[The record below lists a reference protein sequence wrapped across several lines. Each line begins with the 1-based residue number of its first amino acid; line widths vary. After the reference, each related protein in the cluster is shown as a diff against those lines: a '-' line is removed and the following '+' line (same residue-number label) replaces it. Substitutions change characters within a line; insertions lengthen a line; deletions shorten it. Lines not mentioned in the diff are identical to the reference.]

1 MMKMNGLL
9 AIAASLAMPAALAG
23 CIGAPD
29 DGVDCLSGRC
39 DDVPDS
45 EVPDSPCDGIITDH
59 SGAGHKKVAGRNQD
73 AFSKLVLQT
82 GDSCKTTFQDMMAKL
97 REVDKDGCAG
107 ERDGITTR
115 FIGEVA
121 QLTQTPGSYRTV
133 TTRRCGSRGTEGIIF
148 SQFARSTSTAA
159 PANAEIISFDETS
172 GVFNFYD
179 TDGSSMNFF
188 GSSKDLLLGPDG
200 EDRRCAACHVNG
212 GLVMKELDTPWANWE
227 GHVSTP
233 GTDQVAMA
241 VTDFGTKTNGAEFEG
256 VVKNANTKWNK
267 VRIAHLKSV
276 GAKAQDI
283 LRPLFCTQE
292 INIDNGANFDSP
304 IAGGTGGD
312 QLSSIGADSLL
323 DPTLKG
329 FASISIT
336 FQDYDDLIR
345 QNGQRVDGVA
355 GAIDTIIDYQ
365 FVERSHIDNDYV
377 QALKAAGI
385 VDDDFIKDVLMVDFT
400 RPIFSDDRCGLL
412 TFAPD
417 LSGDQLTAAAVR
429 DGFISA
435 LESESPAAGS
445 PGATLLAS
453 LKSTSDGAEHD
464 AKVEAFLTACKGL
477 GSRQFLAN
485 ALAITSLNRNKAREL
500 PVIETPPMLPTDN
513 QSVDPA
519 SRLDP
524 TTCQLTTS
532 FSP

>member
-1 MMKMNGLL
+1 MRSQTSRLLLLTAVLCGCVGTPDEGGNCLNGH
-9 AIAASLAMPAALAG
+9 
-23 CIGAPD
+23 
-29 DGVDCLSGRC
+29 C
-39 DDVPDS
+39 DDPPDS
-45 EVPDSPCDGIITDH
+45 EVPASPCDGILADR
-59 SGAGHKKVAGRNQD
+59 SGAGHQKVAGRNQD
-73 AFSKLVLQT
+73 ALAKLVFQT
-82 GDSCKTTFQDMMAKL
+82 GDTCATTFQSIMAKL
-97 REVDKDGCAG
+97 REVDKDGCSG

-121 QLTQTPGSYRTV
+121 QMTQTAGTYRTV

-159 PANAEIISFDETS
+159 PANSEIISFDES
-172 GVFNFYD
+172 AGVFNFYD

-188 GSSKDLLLGPDG
+188 GSSKDLLQGPGSDG
-200 EDRRCAACHVNG
+200 ETRRCANCHVNG

-233 GTDQVAMA
+233 GTDQVAQA
-241 VTDFGTKTNGAEFEG
+241 VADFGTKTNGAEFEG

-267 VRIAHLKSV
+267 VRIAHLKAN
-276 GAKAQDI
+276 GAKAQDV
-283 LRPLFCTQE
+283 LRPLFCTNE
-292 INIDNGANFDSP
+292 INIDNGSNFDSP
-304 IAGGTGGD
+304 IAGGAGGD

-323 DPTLKG
+323 DPTLKS
-329 FASISIT
+329 FASVPVT
-336 FQDYDDLIR
+336 FQDYDDLIK
-345 QNGQRVDGVA
+345 QNGQRVDGVP

-377 QALKAAGI
+377 QQLVAAGI
-385 VDDDFIKDVLMVDFT
+385 VDNDFVKDVLMVDFT

-417 LSGDQLTAAAVR
+417 LAGDQLTAQAVR
-429 DGFISA
+429 DGFIAS
-435 LESESPAAGS
+435 LQSESPADGS

-453 LKSTSDGAEHD
+453 LKDTNDGAAHD
-464 AKVEAFLTACKGL
+464 AKVDAFLAACKGL
-477 GSRQFLAN
+477 GSRTFLAN

-524 TTCQLTTS
+524 NTCQLSTS
-532 FSP
+532 FAP